1 MCEQFSPSLITTS
14 HHKSINYDSS
24 FIPWDLNFKTDTRLW
39 CCCHEGESRFTAHIR
54 TRITQS
60 AYDFMFFF
68 FFYGRPTLLSLIAAR
83 SVQQHFYER
92 LPPINLPL
100 IPHMK
105 VMSLLMVT
113 EVWSVSL
120 IEIALHLG
128 GNKHYS
134 FMFPKAECG
143 FWIRRARVIWLAY
156 TSNVVICGMWFEAWA
171 FSYSTTL
178 LRVLYWTLLLDFTKL
193 AICNYSR
200 VLNWTKPSASV
211 NRRGKRSQVLN
222 VA

>member
-14 HHKSINYDSS
+14 LTRDHKSINYDSS
-24 FIPWDLNFKTDTRLW
+24 FILRDLNFKTDTRLW
-39 CCCHEGESRFTAHIR
+39 CCCHEGESRFAAHIR

-68 FFYGRPTLLSLIAAR
+68 FFNGRPTLLSLIAPR
-83 SVQQHFYER
+83 SVQQHFHER

-134 FMFPKAECG
+134 FMFPKAECR
-143 FWIRRARVIWLAY
+143 FWIRRARVIDSCIHQMWWF
-156 TSNVVICGMWFEAWA
+156 VECGLRLEPFHN
-171 FSYSTTL
+171 FYSTFSCFIL
-178 LRVLYWTLLLDFTKL
+178 NASARLYKAGDLRLFASFELNKAF
-193 AICNYSR
+193 R
-200 VLNWTKPSASV
+200 V
-211 NRRGKRSQVLN
+211 G
-222 VA
+222 

>member
-1 MCEQFSPSLITTS
+1 MLLPWGGEPLHCSYQD
-14 HHKSINYDSS
+14 KNYT
-24 FIPWDLNFKTDTRLW
+24 KCLW
-39 CCCHEGESRFTAHIR
+39 FHV
-54 TRITQS
+54 
-60 AYDFMFFF
+60 FFV

-143 FWIRRARVIWLAY
+143 FWIRRARVIDSRIHQMWWFVECGLRLEPFHILLHFFVFY
-156 TSNVVICGMWFEAWA
+156 IERFCLTLQSWRFVIIHEF
-171 FSYSTTL
+171 
-178 LRVLYWTLLLDFTKL
+178 
-193 AICNYSR
+193 
-200 VLNWTKPSASV
+200 
-211 NRRGKRSQVLN
+211 
-222 VA
+222 

>member
-1 MCEQFSPSLITTS
+1 MGSQLQNWHPTLMLLPWGGEPLHCSYQD
-14 HHKSINYDSS
+14 KNYT
-24 FIPWDLNFKTDTRLW
+24 KCLW
-39 CCCHEGESRFTAHIR
+39 FHV
-54 TRITQS
+54 
-60 AYDFMFFF
+60 FFV

-178 LRVLYWTLLLDFTKL
+178 LRVLYWTLLLEVGDL
-193 AICNYSR
+193 
-200 VLNWTKPSASV
+200 
-211 NRRGKRSQVLN
+211 
-222 VA
+222 

>member
-143 FWIRRARVIWLAY
+143 FWIRRARVIDSRIHQMWWFVECGLRLEPFHILLHFFVFY
-156 TSNVVICGMWFEAWA
+156 IERFCLTLQSWRFVIIHKF
-171 FSYSTTL
+171 
-178 LRVLYWTLLLDFTKL
+178 
-193 AICNYSR
+193 
-200 VLNWTKPSASV
+200 
-211 NRRGKRSQVLN
+211 
-222 VA
+222 

>member
-1 MCEQFSPSLITTS
+1 M
-14 HHKSINYDSS
+14 
-24 FIPWDLNFKTDTRLW
+24 TRLLFR
-39 CCCHEGESRFTAHIR
+39 GISTSKL
-54 TRITQS
+54 TP
-60 AYDFMFFF
+60 DFDVVAMRGRAASLLISGQELHKVLMISCFFF

-178 LRVLYWTLLLDFTKL
+178 LRVLYLTLLLDFTKL

>member
-1 MCEQFSPSLITTS
+1 MLLPWGGEPLHCSYQD
-14 HHKSINYDSS
+14 KNYT
-24 FIPWDLNFKTDTRLW
+24 KCLW
-39 CCCHEGESRFTAHIR
+39 FHV
-54 TRITQS
+54 
-60 AYDFMFFF
+60 FFV

>member
-1 MCEQFSPSLITTS
+1 M
-14 HHKSINYDSS
+14 
-24 FIPWDLNFKTDTRLW
+24 TRLLFR
-39 CCCHEGESRFTAHIR
+39 GISTSKL
-54 TRITQS
+54 TP
-60 AYDFMFFF
+60 DFDVVAMRGRAASLLISGQELHKVLMISCFFF

-134 FMFPKAECG
+134 FMFPKAEYG
-143 FWIRRARVIWLAY
+143 FWIRRACVIDSRIHQMWWF
-156 TSNVVICGMWFEAWA
+156 VECGLRLEPFHI
-171 FSYSTTL
+171 L
-178 LRVLYWTLLLDFTKL
+178 LHFFVFYIERFCLKL
-193 AICNYSR
+193 AICNYSQ

>member
-1 MCEQFSPSLITTS
+1 MLLPWGGEPLHCSYQD
-14 HHKSINYDSS
+14 KNYT
-24 FIPWDLNFKTDTRLW
+24 KCLW
-39 CCCHEGESRFTAHIR
+39 FHV
-54 TRITQS
+54 
-60 AYDFMFFF
+60 FFV

-143 FWIRRARVIWLAY
+143 FWIRRACVIDSRIHQMWWF
-156 TSNVVICGMWFEAWA
+156 VECGLRLEPFHI
-171 FSYSTTL
+171 L
-178 LRVLYWTLLLDFTKL
+178 LHFFVFYIERFCLKL
-193 AICNYSR
+193 AICNYSQ

>member
-1 MCEQFSPSLITTS
+1 M
-14 HHKSINYDSS
+14 
-24 FIPWDLNFKTDTRLW
+24 TRLLFR
-39 CCCHEGESRFTAHIR
+39 GISTSKL
-54 TRITQS
+54 TP
-60 AYDFMFFF
+60 DFDVVAMRGRAASLLISGQELHKVLMISCFFFF

-143 FWIRRARVIWLAY
+143 FWIRRARVIDSRIHQMWWFVECGLRLEPFHILLHFFVFY
-156 TSNVVICGMWFEAWA
+156 IERFCLTLQSWRFVIIHEF
-171 FSYSTTL
+171 
-178 LRVLYWTLLLDFTKL
+178 
-193 AICNYSR
+193 
-200 VLNWTKPSASV
+200 
-211 NRRGKRSQVLN
+211 
-222 VA
+222 